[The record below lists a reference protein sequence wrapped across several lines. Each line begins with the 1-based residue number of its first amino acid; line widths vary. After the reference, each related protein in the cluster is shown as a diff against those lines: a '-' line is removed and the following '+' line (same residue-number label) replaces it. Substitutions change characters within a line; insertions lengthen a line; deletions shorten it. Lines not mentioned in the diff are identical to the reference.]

1 MSVEK
6 RFASSVCLFVLTFLL
21 AACAFS
27 ASGLADEPTLAPQA
41 IYTSAAKTAE
51 ARRLERFA
59 LTATVAPQA
68 LIATSAGPS
77 PTATQPPTL
86 APTVPVS
93 STVGT
98 TPQAPGRGDR
108 AEFVADLSIP
118 DGTILAPNEAF
129 QKGWQ
134 IQNTGTTTWTTDYAL
149 VFVDGALMG
158 APSAVPLPKEVAP
171 GEKLEITVE
180 MVAPPD
186 PGPYR
191 GYWELQDDFGKVF
204 GFGTDANESIWVDI
218 VVESAQ
224 AAQVQTVTPA
234 GNAAIGAVVLSV
246 DNAQP
251 SGPCPHTFIFT
262 AQITL
267 NKPATVAYSLEA
279 GAKTGD
285 QVRLP
290 LPTSQNLGA
299 GMHSIIYE
307 VIVPSDL
314 SGWARL
320 HITQPGQAF
329 SNQVDFALTCG

>member
-1 MSVEK
+1 VEK
-6 RFASSVCLFVLTFLL
+6 RYARLSGLFLLSLLL
-21 AACAFS
+21 AACGFS
-27 ASGLADEPTLAPQA
+27 APGVSDEPTLAPQA

-51 ARRLERFA
+51 ARRLERFS

-68 LIATSAGPS
+68 LIATSVGPS

-86 APTVPVS
+86 APTTPVS

-98 TPQAPGRGDR
+98 TPQAPVGGDR

-118 DGTILAPNEAF
+118 DGTVFAPNEAF

-134 IQNTGTTTWTTDYAL
+134 ILNTGQTTWNTDYSL

-158 APSAVPLPKEVAP
+158 APAAVPLPKEVAP
-171 GEKLEITVE
+171 GEKVEISVD
-180 MVAPPD
+180 MVASPD

-191 GYWELQDDFGKVF
+191 GYWELQNDFGKVF
-204 GFGTDANESIWVDI
+204 GFGMDANESIWVDI
-218 VVESAQ
+218 VVESAP

-234 GNAAIGAVVLSV
+234 GSAAIAAVGLSV
-246 DNAQP
+246 DNAQF

-267 NKPATVAYSLEA
+267 NKPATVSYSLEA
-279 GAKTGD
+279 GSKSGQD
-285 QVRLP
+285 VRLP
-290 LPTSQNLGA
+290 LPASQNLEA
-299 GMHSIIYE
+299 GMHSIVYE
-307 VIVPSDL
+307 VTVPAEVT
-314 SGWARL
+314 GWARL

>member
-1 MSVEK
+1 VEK
-6 RFASSVCLFVLTFLL
+6 RFARLICLFLLTFFL
-21 AACAFS
+21 AACGFS
-27 ASGLADEPTLAPQA
+27 APGLSDEPTLAPQA

-51 ARRLERFA
+51 ARRLERFS

-77 PTATQPPTL
+77 PTPTQTATV
-86 APTVPVS
+86 APSVPVS

-98 TPQAPGRGDR
+98 TPESPAGGDR

-134 IQNTGTTTWTTDYAL
+134 IQNTGQTTWTTDYAL

-191 GYWELQDDFGKVF
+191 GYWELENANGKIF
-204 GFGTDANESIWVDI
+204 GFGMDANESIWVDI
-218 VVESAQ
+218 VVESGL

-234 GNAAIGAVVLSV
+234 GNAAVAAVVLSV
-246 DNAQP
+246 DNAQS

-267 NKPATVAYSLEA
+267 NKSATVAYSLEA
-279 GAKTGD
+279 GAKTGE

-290 LPTSQNLGA
+290 LPTSQNLEA
-299 GMHSIIYE
+299 GMHSIVYE
-307 VIVPSDL
+307 VTVPADVT
-314 SGWARL
+314 GWARL